1 MIGKRQRY
9 IDDVEWAELQWQPP
23 VPAQQVEE
31 QVCNGGSWKVAAADF
46 FCAMMAFFLVLW
58 IVGQDEQ
65 TLAEV
70 VQILQNPFR
79 YMESGQ
85 SSSSPIDMGG
95 SSTDTRE
102 KQYGSEAESMGQES
116 IEYIKNI
123 VQDFL
128 RYLNVET
135 DVEDSPIK
143 VDVTSDG
150 LRISIFNRTDKSLFE
165 GDSTQFTSWGN
176 LVMQNISWVTE
187 QHPLRVRIDAHTGPI
202 EEEESNTEYGAWEL
216 SSDRA
221 NAVRRALEY
230 YALDP
235 KKIERITG
243 YGDAHPVEGKEP
255 DSPSHGRIE
264 ISLSP

>member
-1 MIGKRQRY
+1 M
-9 IDDVEWAELQWQPP
+9 DDLEWVESEWVPP
-23 VPAQQVEE
+23 VVQEVEDE
-31 QVCNGGSWKVAAADF
+31 QICNGGSWKVAAADF

-65 TLAEV
+65 TLAGV

-102 KQYGSEAESMGQES
+102 RQYGSDAESMGQES
-116 IEYIKNI
+116 IEYIKNV

-143 VDVTSDG
+143 VQVTSDG

-165 GDSTQFTSWGN
+165 GDGTQFTPWGN

-187 QHPLRVRIDAHTGPI
+187 QHPMRVRIDAHTGPLDDTVSDD
-202 EEEESNTEYGAWEL
+202 ENYGPWEL

-235 KKIERITG
+235 EKIERVTG
-243 YGDAHPVEGKEP
+243 YGNAHPLDGEEGEAP
-255 DSPSHGRIE
+255 SADSARVE
-264 ISLSP
+264 ISLAP